1 MTATTAPAGA
11 PGLRSS
17 SETWGRM
24 AAIGLVVLLL
34 AAPFGIYPVFLMK
47 LMCFALFAAAFN
59 LLIGYVGLLSFGHA
73 AFFGTGA
80 YISAHAAKVWQLDPL
95 LCVVL
100 GGLAGGA
107 LGVVVGYL
115 AIKRKGIYFSMIT
128 LALSQMVFF
137 IALQAPFTG
146 GEDGIQ
152 GIPRGRLFGLIDL
165 NQPMNMYG
173 FVLVI
178 FLFGM
183 FALWRIVHSPFGQIL
198 KAIREHEPRAI
209 SLGYDVNRYKLIA
222 FVISAALAGV
232 AGGAKT
238 LVFQLAS
245 LTDITW
251 QMSGEVV
258 LITLLGGIGT
268 MLGPVVGALIVVSLE
283 NYLAALDFPVTVLIG
298 AIFVA
303 CVLLF
308 RRGVVG
314 EVEHAMRKRG

>member
-1 MTATTAPAGA
+1 MTATTASTGPAGVSTN
-11 PGLRSS
+11 G
-17 SETWGRM
+17 ETWGRV
-24 AAIGLVVLLL
+24 AAAGLVIALVI
-34 AAPFGIYPVFLMK
+34 APFGVYPVFLMK

-80 YISAHAAKVWQLDPL
+80 YLSAHAAKVWHLDPL

-100 GGLAGGA
+100 GGIGGGA
-107 LGVVVGYL
+107 LGVLIGYL

-128 LALSQMVFF
+128 LALSQMVYF
-137 IALQAPFTG
+137 IALQSPFTG

-152 GIPRGRLFGLIDL
+152 GVPRGTLFGLVDL
-165 NQPMNMYG
+165 NQPLAMYG

-183 FALWRIVHSPFGQIL
+183 FALWRIVNSPFGQIL

-209 SLGYDVNRYKLIA
+209 SLGYDVQRYKLIA

-232 AGGAKT
+232 AGGAKS

-268 MLGPVVGALIVVSLE
+268 MLGPVIGALIVVTLE

-298 AIFVA
+298 GIFVA

>member
-1 MTATTAPAGA
+1 LLGA
-11 PGLRSS
+11 V
-17 SETWGRM
+17 
-24 AAIGLVVLLL
+24 AL
-34 AAPFGIYPVFLMK
+34 AALFGLAPFVLYPVFVMK
-47 LMCFALFAAAFN
+47 VMCFALFAAAFN

-80 YISAHAAKVWQLDPL
+80 YLAAHAAKVWGLDPL
-95 LCVVL
+95 LSVL
-100 GGLAGGA
+100 VGAAAGAALGLAI
-107 LGVVVGYL
+107 GYL

-152 GIPRGRLFGLIDL
+152 GIPRGMLFGVVDL
-165 NQPMNMYG
+165 GQPLAMYLL
-173 FVLVI
+173 VLAI

-198 KAIREHEPRAI
+198 KAIRENEPRAI
-209 SLGYDVNRYKLIA
+209 SLGYDVARYKLIA
-222 FVISAALAGV
+222 FVISAGLAGA
-232 AGGAKT
+232 AGGAKS

-251 QMSGEVV
+251 QMSGEVI

-268 MLGPVVGALIVVSLE
+268 MLGPVAGAIIVITLE
-283 NYLAALDFPVTVLIG
+283 NYLATFDFPVTVLIG

-314 EVEHAMRKRG
+314 EVEHWLRRRR

>member
-17 SETWGRM
+17 SDAWGRM
-24 AAIGLVVLLL
+24 AAIGLVVLLVV
-34 AAPFGIYPVFLMK
+34 APFGIYPVFLMK

-107 LGVVVGYL
+107 LGVLVGYL

-152 GIPRGRLFGLIDL
+152 GIPRGHLFGVIDL
-165 NQPMNMYG
+165 NTPMNMYA
-173 FVLVI
+173 FVLAI

-209 SLGYDVNRYKLIA
+209 SLGYDVHRYKLIA

-308 RRGVVG
+308 RRGVIG
-314 EVEHAMRKRG
+314 EIEHALGRRG

>member
-1 MTATTAPAGA
+1 MTATTVSAGPAGV
-11 PGLRSS
+11 RTN
-17 SETWGRM
+17 SETWGRLS
-24 AAIGLVVLLL
+24 AAGLVVLLL
-34 AAPFGIYPVFLMK
+34 VAPLGIYPVFLMK

-80 YISAHAAKVWQLDPL
+80 YVSAHAAKVWHLDPL

-100 GGLAGGA
+100 GAVAGGF
-107 LGVVVGYL
+107 LGVLVGYL

-152 GIPRGRLFGLIDL
+152 GVPRGMLFGVLDL
-165 NQPMNMYG
+165 NKPMAMYG
-173 FVLVI
+173 FVLVL

-183 FALWRIVHSPFGQIL
+183 FALWRIVNSPFGQIL

-209 SLGYDVNRYKLIA
+209 SLGYDVQRYKLIA
-222 FVISAALAGV
+222 FTISAALAGM
-232 AGGAKT
+232 AGGAKS

-268 MLGPVVGALIVVSLE
+268 MLGPVVGALIVVTLE
-283 NYLAALDFPVTVLIG
+283 NYLAAMDFPVTVLIG

-314 EVEHAMRKRG
+314 EIEHALRKRA